1 MPTGAQEK
9 AVRYGMEWGVFYQED
24 LLRIRQTCRPTAVS
38 IYCFFLM
45 NMDVKTS
52 IVKKLKI
59 AAIARHLNFNRQT
72 VRDAIKDL
80 ALAGMYDPE
89 TRELPKVRERI
100 AEKKRVEATTASD
113 SPPSKPDGKTRGKP
127 PPSAPRRSER
137 RKVQQQKEATYP
149 REKSSGSTLAEVM
162 KGLGYSN
169 GRVD

>member
-1 MPTGAQEK
+1 
-9 AVRYGMEWGVFYQED
+9 
-24 LLRIRQTCRPTAVS
+24 
-38 IYCFFLM
+38 
-45 NMDVKTS
+45 MDVKTS

-80 ALAGMYDPE
+80 ALAGMYNPE

-100 AEKKRVEATTASD
+100 AEKKRAEATTASD
-113 SPPSKPDGKTRGKP
+113 SPTSKPDGKTGRKPQPP
-127 PPSAPRRSER
+127 PPSPRRSER
-137 RKVQQQKEATYP
+137 RKVQQQKETTYP